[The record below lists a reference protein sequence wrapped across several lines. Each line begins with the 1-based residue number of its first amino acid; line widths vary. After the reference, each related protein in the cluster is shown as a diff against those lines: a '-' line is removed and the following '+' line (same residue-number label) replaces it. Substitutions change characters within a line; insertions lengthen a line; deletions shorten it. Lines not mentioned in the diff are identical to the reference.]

1 MAALSPRIN
10 GLSFEAKRRKAAAVA
25 SKKRSSKSENKMS
38 GYDSPSAY
46 FQTSLRIT
54 DRPPSDSVCSSETS
68 LSANNE
74 EEDIATV
81 ATASPCTRS
90 KGKLYSSRNSAFGQ
104 RSGMQEPALERSLQS
119 PYEKGMGSGLQS
131 PDIDVSKDSRKR
143 LSFTPALDDSP
154 KRSRLDVSVGSL
166 GKSRRNNSTFT
177 VSPHMKQEEIELNNN
192 EVLVNE
198 NNENINEQQTIEKGF
213 TPGKVLKK
221 HSPSKNSLSAEK
233 TRSSIKLE
241 NRSTQKTNKSIIN
254 NVDDEEN
261 NVTVVHYST
270 RASTQN
276 KSSQKRD
283 LRKASKQKQ
292 YASMEIQAGES
303 QLHRRKTRQ
312 GNASRRKKKESEVDF
327 RKELVVVNIGD
338 NIAKED
344 SIKESQGN
352 KDNKRNSSRIHSSLE
367 SELDTRTGTSS
378 NIKEQSAL
386 RINDSRLTKK
396 TNLNCSTRVT
406 RSMRGSDKSQNLSV
420 FVHNVEQTILK
431 ENNKNNSTF
440 IELFPEK
447 KNAPKRAEK
456 VLSKTM
462 PTVANASVENTAK
475 LSTSQH
481 NKTTGFKKKKPRR
494 RVCMQRP
501 QRSKTRTETNSQGKS
516 ILKDTSSVSRRGN
529 LHVTIMEPSDTPQ
542 IHKPKRKQSPKELK
556 KSLKSPTEES
566 PQQINGSSNL
576 QQSSRR
582 KSLNRSRRE
591 SDYADDEAE
600 IVQEDV
606 SGYVPHQHSWPGY
619 SDNNTSSSSKRSQH
633 NKGNRQSPGKK
644 AKKGN
649 SSFERVFEDSRSFL
663 SNETIKGPKEIIC
676 PVKNVVT
683 NTIEDLPLIRTA
695 ASVEWR
701 PPARNTGEEV
711 FLHKFFSLPSL
722 SFGQIKLNAFGRKGL
737 QKTKHDNV
745 FFYVLT
751 GSIKLTL
758 NQKQYHCV
766 SGTTF
771 IVPEGNLYDIE
782 NLENYEARL
791 LFFQQKHV

>member
-1 MAALSPRIN
+1 MATLSPRIN

-25 SKKRSSKSENKMS
+25 SKKRSSKSENKMRD
-38 GYDSPSAY
+38 YDSPSAY

-54 DRPPSDSVCSSETS
+54 DRPPSDSICSSETS
-68 LSANNE
+68 LSADNE
-74 EEDIATV
+74 EENVATAV
-81 ATASPCTRS
+81 TASPCSRS
-90 KGKLYSSRNSAFGQ
+90 KGKLYSSRNSTFGS

-119 PYEKGMGSGLQS
+119 PYEKGMGSGVQL

-154 KRSRLDVSVGSL
+154 KRSRLDVSVESL
-166 GKSRRNNSTFT
+166 GKSKRNNSTFT
-177 VSPHMKQEEIELNNN
+177 VSPHMKQEENELNKN

-198 NNENINEQQTIEKGF
+198 KNENINETIEKGL

-221 HSPSKNSLSAEK
+221 HSPSKSSLSAEK
-233 TRSSIKLE
+233 TRSSNKLE
-241 NRSTQKTNKSIIN
+241 NKSTQKTNKFIIN
-254 NVDDEEN
+254 NDHDEEN
-261 NVTVVHYST
+261 NVTVVHYTT

-283 LRKASKQKQ
+283 LKNAPKQKQ
-292 YASMEIQAGES
+292 YASMETQAGES
-303 QLHRRKTRQ
+303 KLHRRKTRQ
-312 GNASRRKKKESEVDF
+312 GNGSRSKKKESDVDF
-327 RKELVVVNIGD
+327 RKVVGNIGD
-338 NIAKED
+338 NTAKED
-344 SIKESQGN
+344 SIKKPQGN
-352 KDNKRNSSRIHSSLE
+352 KGNKRNTSKIHSPLE
-367 SELDTRTGTSS
+367 SKLDSKTNTSS

-386 RINDSRLTKK
+386 RINDSRLTTK
-396 TNLNCSTRVT
+396 TDLNCSTRIT
-406 RSMRGSDKSQNLSV
+406 RSMRGTDKSQSLSV
-420 FVHNVEQTILK
+420 FVHNVEQTLLK
-431 ENNKNNSTF
+431 GNKKNNCTF

-462 PTVANASVENTAK
+462 PTVGNASVENTTK

-481 NKTTGFKKKKPRR
+481 NKTTGFKKKKPRKR
-494 RVCMQRP
+494 ICMPKP
-501 QRSKTRTETNSQGKS
+501 QKSKTRTETNSQGKS

-529 LHVTIMEPSDTPQ
+529 LHVTIMEPGDTPQ
-542 IHKPKRKQSPKELK
+542 IHKPQLKQSPKDLK
-556 KSLKSPTEES
+556 KSLKSPTKES
-566 PQQINGSSNL
+566 QQQINGSSNL
-576 QQSSRR
+576 PQSSRR

-591 SDYADDEAE
+591 SDYACDEAE

-606 SGYVPHQHSWPGY
+606 NGYVPYLHSWPGY
-619 SDNNTSSSSKRSQH
+619 SDNNTSSSSKRGQH

-649 SSFERVFEDSRSFL
+649 SSFERIFEDSRSFL
-663 SNETIKGPKEIIC
+663 SNETLKGPKEIIC
-676 PVKNVVT
+676 PVKNVAT

-701 PPARNTGEEV
+701 PPVRNTGEEV

-758 NQKQYHCV
+758 NQRQYHCV